1 MMGGGSLCCGLCVVE
16 NGNETKTKTSHEGLM
31 RDVGNLN
38 VSCFMTLE
46 SRDARGSGY
55 ERYARRGRGPILIRN
70 ANEPSTPT
78 QPATPRSANDTKTV

>member
-55 ERYARRGRGPILIRN
+55 ERYARRGRGRILIP
-70 ANEPSTPT
+70 NERAVDATHTRTHLNDQPT
-78 QPATPRSANDTKTV
+78 V